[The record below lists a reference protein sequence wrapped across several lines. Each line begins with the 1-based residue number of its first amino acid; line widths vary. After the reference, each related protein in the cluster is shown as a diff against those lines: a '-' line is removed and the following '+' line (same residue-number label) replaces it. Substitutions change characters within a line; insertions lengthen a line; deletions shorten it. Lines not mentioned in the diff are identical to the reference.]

1 MPEGRLIFI
10 AAKDGQ
16 ILRRALEGVI
26 YLFKKLTVEEQ
37 VRINRQEGLAQQNE
51 QKRAEELLLEH
62 LVDLDFRQSLIE
74 LGV

>member
-1 MPEGRLIFI
+1 M
-10 AAKDGQ
+10 
-16 ILRRALEGVI
+16 
-26 YLFKKLTVEEQ
+26 FKKLTVEEQ